1 MINKGL
7 DTTFIHFGI
16 RKDDMEII
24 KNLFKNLKPLQD
36 FKKEN

>member
-7 DTTFIHFGI
+7 DSTFIHFGI

-24 KNLFKNLKPLQD
+24 KTLCEDQELEIIVLKT
-36 FKKEN
+36 